1 MDIIALAERLIDET
15 RTVKTAAAVVTEAPS
30 LHPVVRFLKQAAET
44 LRSMPDEPTTNVE
57 DVAKLA
63 FTHYIAGALGG
74 LDGADPAAATKG
86 GLLGAGQATLT
97 GPIGGL
103 GGGVVGGLAGAGL
116 GALVGLPFGLAP
128 QTGLA
133 GAMLGAG
140 TGSMYGGHALPYY
153 AGKALAERYAGPP
166 PGDEKLASAVTGGA
180 VTGGGSPAGIAAP
193 KLPGLQASN
202 LGATAGGGG
211 TSGAYVK
218 AASVANTIRKVAADL
233 RALGDGESSDK
244 TAAHVLNAAT
254 AMSLLIPSKE
264 PH

>member
-44 LRSMPDEPTTNVE
+44 LRSTPDEPSVTLSA
-57 DVAKLA
+57 VA
-63 FTHYIAGALGG
+63 
-74 LDGADPAAATKG
+74 
-86 GLLGAGQATLT
+86 
-97 GPIGGL
+97 
-103 GGGVVGGLAGAGL
+103 
-116 GALVGLPFGLAP
+116 
-128 QTGLA
+128 
-133 GAMLGAG
+133 
-140 TGSMYGGHALPYY
+140 
-153 AGKALAERYAGPP
+153 
-166 PGDEKLASAVTGGA
+166 KLASAVTGGA

-211 TSGAYVK
+211 TDGAYVK
-218 AASVANTIRKVAADL
+218 SAMVQTIRKVASDL

>member
-44 LRSMPDEPTTNVE
+44 LRSTPDEPSVTL
-57 DVAKLA
+57 DAVA
-63 FTHYIAGALGG
+63 
-74 LDGADPAAATKG
+74 
-86 GLLGAGQATLT
+86 
-97 GPIGGL
+97 
-103 GGGVVGGLAGAGL
+103 
-116 GALVGLPFGLAP
+116 
-128 QTGLA
+128 
-133 GAMLGAG
+133 
-140 TGSMYGGHALPYY
+140 
-153 AGKALAERYAGPP
+153 
-166 PGDEKLASAVTGGA
+166 KLASAVTGGA

-233 RALGDGESSDK
+233 RALGDEESSDK

-254 AMSLLIPSKE
+254 TMSLMFGEKTGGHLGSALMGSALGAGTGALFAPEDRRLVGAGTGALVGGVAGGLLTPQIVQGLTEGVGASLRPATDLELLAGAAAPGLIGGTAAGLGSRLDMHDSSKDQ
-264 PH
+264 PQ